1 MNCSSGYHIA
11 ISKDRHNFFFFFK
24 NSLSM
29 KTKQINCIILN
40 SSPRSVSRTTGQGE
54 MHVGF
59 KHGGDGGGG
68 GGGGGGGDSF
78 LACDDFGRMFDNSFP
93 ACAFFFFF

>member
-1 MNCSSGYHIA
+1 
-11 ISKDRHNFFFFFK
+11 
-24 NSLSM
+24 M

-68 GGGGGGGDSF
+68 GSGGGDSF
-78 LACDDFGRMFDNSFP
+78 LACDDFGRMFDNLFPTCPSFL
-93 ACAFFFFF
+93 FFFFFSGD